1 MCNYLIAGDHE
12 VPTAIYE
19 SEHPMNEHSYRT
31 TVSVPATPEVLI
43 TAHGVSGAEFAY
55 RGNHEGVNVHR
66 AQIRVTELVPGKRVV
81 WHVLDNWMSFIDDQA
96 EWTDTRIVFEIVPTA
111 DGSEIRFSHLG
122 LVPAYECFEVCLDAW
137 TFFLQDSL
145 RGLLTTGQGQPM
157 ERLTP
162 SSYADSA

>member
-1 MCNYLIAGDHE
+1 
-12 VPTAIYE
+12 
-19 SEHPMNEHSYRT
+19 MNEHGYRT
-31 TVSVPATPEVLI
+31 TISVPATPEAAFAAINDVRAWWSQDVDGPTDTLD
-43 TAHGVSGAEFAY
+43 AEFAY

-66 AQIRVTELVPGKRVV
+66 AQIRVTELVPGQRVA

-96 EWTDTRIVFEIVPTA
+96 EWTDTRIVFEIAPTA

-145 RGLLTTGQGQPM
+145 RGLLATGSGQPM

-162 SSYADSA
+162 APYAESA